1 MTNFHEMYVRHA
13 PEVFRF
19 ALYLSGNRHDA
30 EDITSETFVRAW
42 NAAAPIRTE
51 TAKGYLLTIARN
63 VFLRGVR
70 RRSRQAALDE
80 ETRDP
85 RASADKHAEHGS
97 ELAEV
102 LARLQRIAEG
112 DRAALLMRAV
122 EEMSYEEIAR
132 SLRIS
137 VTAVKARV
145 YRARAA
151 LADLR
156 RD

>member
-1 MTNFHEMYVRHA
+1 MTDFHEMYVHHA
-13 PEVFRF
+13 PDVFRF
-19 ALYLSGNRHDA
+19 ALHLSGDRHQA

-42 NAAAPIRTE
+42 TASAPIRNE

-63 VFLRGVR
+63 VFLQGVKR
-70 RRSRQAALDE
+70 RARHAVLDE
-80 ETRDP
+80 ELHDP
-85 RASADKHAEHGS
+85 HASTEAQAERNS
-97 ELAEV
+97 ELGVV

-112 DRAALLMRAV
+112 DRAALLMRAL

-132 SLRIS
+132 SLAIS
-137 VTAVKARV
+137 VDAAKARV
-145 YRARAA
+145 YRARAT